1 MFKMSEPILVNLKA
15 IKYSEL
21 SKKEILKD
29 YIFSNENIKLDK
41 NVEIKRCK
49 FDGIIFDEVNIKF
62 GTLEDVE
69 FINCD
74 LSNLTFIDTHI
85 FRVHF
90 KNCKLFGTN
99 FIDTTLDNVIIED
112 SMCSMSNFTGVKI
125 HNSKI
130 SDSNFKSSNI
140 ENSELKNIIIDRVN
154 FNDSSFIKTPLKD
167 IDLSNSNIE
176 EINIDLNCIKGA
188 IISLEQTMDLIGL
201 LGVKVKE

>member
-1 MFKMSEPILVNLKA
+1 MFKINEPILDNLKSL
-15 IKYSEL
+15 KYSDIN
-21 SKKEILKD
+21 KKEILKD
-29 YIFSNENIKLDK
+29 YIFNNENIELDK

-49 FDGIIFDEVNIKF
+49 FDGIIFDEVSIKF

-74 LSNLTFIDTHI
+74 LSNLTLIDTHI
-85 FRVHF
+85 FRVSF

-99 FIDTTLDNVIIED
+99 FIDTTLDNIVIED
-112 SMCSMSNFTGVKI
+112 CMCSMVNFTGVKI

-130 SDSNFKSSNI
+130 CDSNFKSSNI
-140 ENSELKNIIIDRVN
+140 ETSELKNIIIDRVN
-154 FNDSSFIKTPLKD
+154 FSNSSFIKTPLKD

-176 EINIDLNCIKGA
+176 EINIDLNCIKGS